1 MVRSTRYPSSPP
13 AATPRARA
21 DPLIPARRAPRLPRQ
36 LGWLVLLDALG
47 HRQDGLDAVEA
58 SGVLPE
64 QLALDGRRHL
74 VPCHELE
81 GLPGV
86 LGIVMRVV
94 RGPQPHVLVLIP
106 HAIDRLLVALERDE
120 AALGEDLE
128 GIAHLRAALEGV
140 EIEEVPASRQ

>member
-1 MVRSTRYPSSPP
+1 MQPVASPL
-13 AATPRARA
+13 TMTCARA
-21 DPLIPARRAPRLPRQ
+21 DPLMPARRAPRLPRQ
-36 LGWLVLLDALG
+36 LGWFVLLDALG
-47 HRQDGLDAVEA
+47 HRHDGLDAVEA

-81 GLPGV
+81 SLPGV

-106 HAIDRLLVALERDE
+106 HAIDRLLVMASKMKPRASELSM
-120 AALGEDLE
+120 LGSMLNTM
-128 GIAHLRAALEGV
+128 LLTNW
-140 EIEEVPASRQ
+140 P